1 MKRIFVTVLLLVF
14 LTGCT
19 GLDNYYD
26 PEELCLVTSIGVLV
40 ENSKVVCFI
49 EVPDFSSDNANEN
62 RVNKSSG
69 DTFKQA
75 LQNASNLFVG
85 KMLYSQCPIILID
98 DSVKKDVLE
107 EIFNI
112 CLSEYDFSLSMRFI
126 NCDVSKTYSKI
137 ATKKPVG
144 YDIFKLLINNERV
157 NKTANIGKLSNILNS
172 YKNNGEFNLIHLSIV
187 EDSLVFDG
195 YVQYKK

>member
-49 EVPDFSSDNANEN
+49 EAPDFSSDNANEN

-98 DSVKKDVLE
+98 DSVKNEVLE
-107 EIFNI
+107 EIFEL

-126 NCDVSKTYSKI
+126 NCDVSKTYSII